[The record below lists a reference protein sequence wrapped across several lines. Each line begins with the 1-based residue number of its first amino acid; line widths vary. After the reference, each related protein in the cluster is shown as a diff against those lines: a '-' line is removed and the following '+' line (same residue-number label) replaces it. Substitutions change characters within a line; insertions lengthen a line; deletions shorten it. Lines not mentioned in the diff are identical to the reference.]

1 MWQARRGRLDRG
13 ESVSVLTGAAALSF
27 ADALEAMRREAAFR
41 TFLLAELRNA
51 PFPAIFWETPPV
63 TLETMARPFEY
74 VTIAAPRLDAV
85 TADPRPFALQFEG
98 AGADETVVS
107 FENLGGDAVLIA
119 PRRLG
124 PRGAYG
130 HLAAFLR
137 AAPIAQQHDLLA
149 LAASQAL
156 KALSDRP
163 LWISTSGLGVYWV
176 HVRLDSRPKYYSHAP
191 YRRWPY
197 SP

>member
-27 ADALEAMRREAAFR
+27 AEALEAMRGDKAFR
-41 TFLLAELRNA
+41 AFLLAELRNA

-63 TLETMARPFEY
+63 TRQTMARPFEY
-74 VTIAAPRLDAV
+74 VTIAAPRLGGV
-85 TADPRPFALQFEG
+85 TPDPRPFARQFAG
-98 AGADETVVS
+98 AGADETVLS

-119 PRRLG
+119 PRPLG
-124 PRGAYG
+124 PQSAYG

-137 AAPIAQQHDLLA
+137 SAPIAQQHDLLV
-149 LAASQAL
+149 LAASLAL

-176 HVRLDSRPKYYSHAP
+176 HVRLDSQPKYYSHAP
-191 YRRWPY
+191 YRRWPS